1 MYKGNADW
9 EAIARAVK
17 MAENS
22 GTLILGN
29 GDLQNMQDVYRRVR
43 ETNVDGVLLGR
54 SAQGNPWIFRTKE
67 QVKQA
72 LRSKGA
78 VSIPHVS
85 ISLEERFRVILE
97 HSNHFE
103 KQRGNPSFVG
113 MRKHLAWYCRN
124 SRGAAE
130 LRSQMV
136 RTNNVSEVVERLRNY
151 AASVA
156 SKFEPM
162 DPTFH
167 EHEHEARLFSL

>member
-1 MYKGNADW
+1 
-9 EAIARAVK
+9 
-17 MAENS
+17 
-22 GTLILGN
+22 
-29 GDLQNMQDVYRRVR
+29 VR
-43 ETNVDGVLLGR
+43 ETNVDGALLGR

-78 VSIPHVS
+78 VSIPHVPV
-85 ISLEERFRVILE
+85 SLKERFRVILE
-97 HSNHFE
+97 HSSHFE
-103 KQRGNPSFVG
+103 KQWGNSSFVG

-151 AASVA
+151 ATWSLQQPVEKGSFAVSRPGSISPVRCNSVVLR
-156 SKFEPM
+156 SP
-162 DPTFH
+162 D
-167 EHEHEARLFSL
+167 R